1 MVKDAGPKTISVDL
15 SGVTVQR
22 LNKAVEISGRKAR
35 HEIMIR
41 LAHSLKHVNK
51 IDEAYWEI
59 LQEEQNTQN

>member
-15 SGVTVQR
+15 SGVTIQR

-41 LAHSLKHVNK
+41 LAHSLKYVHN
-51 IDEAYWEI
+51 IDEIYWEI
-59 LQEEQNTQN
+59 LQEEKGAEK